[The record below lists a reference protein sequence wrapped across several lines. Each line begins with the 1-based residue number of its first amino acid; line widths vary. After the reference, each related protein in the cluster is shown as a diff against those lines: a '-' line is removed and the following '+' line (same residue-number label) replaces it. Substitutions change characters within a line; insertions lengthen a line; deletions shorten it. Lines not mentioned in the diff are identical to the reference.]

1 MSGIGDRT
9 TRGARAGAYLL
20 VCLATGMAAMIG
32 VGLVAV
38 SATTVAV
45 AGLGLLLL
53 PSTLDVVRRWADWE
67 SRRAARL
74 LGVELPALPES
85 GADSSGRGEPATGT
99 VARFRRSVA
108 DPATRRAVLG
118 LGVHA
123 LAGTASG
130 LAGLIAVLTVPGLLV
145 QTVGGWAI
153 PIPGAMLF
161 VSSLPP
167 VWWLAVPGATVQIL
181 LTVAMLWWTVPA
193 LARWDARLT
202 LRALGLSPAELEA
215 ARLAKRVDV
224 LTQTRAGALDAHD
237 AELRRIERDLHD
249 GTQAR
254 LVSIAMRLGVAEQL
268 GADQPELTAKLIR
281 EARGGA
287 EDAMQ
292 ELRDVIRT
300 MYPPILADRG
310 LDGALA
316 ALGARCPVP
325 TAMDVG
331 DLGRVPAPVEA
342 AAYFVVAESLT
353 NVAKHSAATRADV
366 RVTRDADRLVAEVT
380 DDGLG
385 GIDESL
391 GTGVAGIRRRVDA
404 LDGVVRVDSPV
415 GGPSSVLV
423 ELPCGS

>member
-1 MSGIGDRT
+1 MSGIRDRT
-9 TRGARAGAYLL
+9 TRGARAGTYLL
-20 VCLATGMAAMIG
+20 VSLVTGMAAMVG
-32 VGLVAV
+32 LGLVAV
-38 SATTVAV
+38 SAVTVAV
-45 AGLGLLLL
+45 GGLGLVLF
-53 PSTLDVVRRWADWE
+53 PSALNAVRRWADWE
-67 SRRAARL
+67 SRRAAAL
-74 LGVELPALPES
+74 LGVELPTLHGLDPDGS
-85 GADSSGRGEPATGT
+85 GVGEPATGT
-99 VARFRRSVA
+99 LVRFRRSVA
-108 DPATRRAVLG
+108 DPATRRALQG
-118 LGVHA
+118 LCVHA
-123 LAGTASG
+123 LAGTAYG
-130 LAGLIAVLTVPGLLV
+130 LAGLVAILTVPGLLV
-145 QTVGGWAI
+145 QMVGGWAI
-153 PIPGAMLF
+153 PLPGALF
-161 VSSLPP
+161 VSSVPRLW
-167 VWWLAVPGATVQIL
+167 VAVPGATVQVA
-181 LTVAMLWWTVPA
+181 LTVAMFWWAVPA

-202 LRALGLSPAELEA
+202 LRGLGLSPADLEA

-325 TAMDVG
+325 TTMDVG

-342 AAYFVVAESLT
+342 AAYFVVAEALT
-353 NVAKHSAATRADV
+353 NVAKHSAATLADV
-366 RVTRDADRLVAEVT
+366 RVARDADRLVVEVT

-385 GIDESL
+385 GIDETL

-404 LDGVVRVDSPV
+404 LDGEVRVDSPV

>member
-1 MSGIGDRT
+1 MSGMRDRT
-9 TRGARAGAYLL
+9 VRGARAGTYLL
-20 VCLATGMAAMIG
+20 VSLATGMAAMVGI
-32 VGLVAV
+32 GLVVV
-38 SATTVAV
+38 SAVTVAV
-45 AGLGLLLL
+45 GGLGLVLF
-53 PSTLDVVRRWADWE
+53 PSALDVVRRWADWE
-67 SRRAARL
+67 ARRAAAL
-74 LGVELPALPES
+74 LGVDLPTLPEPDPD
-85 GADSSGRGEPATGT
+85 GSGREEPAPGA
-99 VARFRRSVA
+99 VARLRRMLA
-108 DPATRRAVLG
+108 DPATRRALRG
-118 LGVHA
+118 LCVHA
-123 LAGTASG
+123 LVGTAGG
-130 LAGLIAVLTVPGLLV
+130 LVGVVAVIGVPGTLVQFIGGSAIPGTTFLFDNPAPSTWYAVTGSATQLVLVVAVL
-145 QTVGGWAI
+145 
-153 PIPGAMLF
+153 
-161 VSSLPP
+161 
-167 VWWLAVPGATVQIL
+167 WW
-181 LTVAMLWWTVPA
+181 VAPA
-193 LARWDARLT
+193 LARWEARRTMRVL
-202 LRALGLSPAELEA
+202 APSVAEVEA
-215 ARLAKRVDV
+215 ARLANRVDV

-287 EDAMQ
+287 EEAMQ

-325 TAMDVG
+325 TTMDVG

-366 RVTRDADRLVAEVT
+366 RVARSADRLVVEVA

-385 GIDESL
+385 GIDEAL